1 VTSPLR
7 FIGAACALALVLGA
21 GGAACELARFG
32 TSDADAVAHLERE
45 VRQQIDRRSARVQ
58 TLAERVTADP
68 QLIADAI
75 ASRDRLPELFDRL
88 ASLVPAG
95 TLEPDTVTIY
105 VSDRPGTYR
114 VLAWSDGP
122 AGGVDPELLKGAA
135 SLFVARGPAGLRLM
149 FVQPLETGGRRLA
162 VTVAETVL
170 APVVQGG
177 PALFSTSYGN
187 VTIVPPPYAG
197 AASLDAR
204 EGFVVNSPAGGAL
217 LEVRLAPADLAAR
230 RAELRRRAVAV
241 AALPL
246 ALALLVSVGPLL
258 DRRRRAATPIG
269 WLGWSL
275 AAVAAVGATGVTLR
289 ALARLAS
296 LPDHAGAALLM
307 AAAVAAVAI
316 VPGGWWWRAGRR
328 TAPSAAPVRFV
339 LEHLAAGVLIA
350 ASVAATAVLVARR
363 IQPDRLSSWSSAIFP
378 LDVSGLVE
386 IWTLFLLV
394 LAVSWGTAAVLGAIA
409 ARWWLAVPR
418 PATFIAM
425 VLWTLPLAGFM
436 ATAGGWMPWGPALV
450 LLAGYVVFALVSS
463 WLRRHYRHSTQS
475 MRLLLGFAALLA
487 PVAAVYPM
495 SAVLLER
502 TTRTVIERDYAPLTA
517 GQSDDIRRVLLDTQD
532 QIDRMANLPAQV
544 ETRAGQPV
552 ESQTAF
558 MVWTNTSLSQTR
570 VVSDIELY
578 GPDRAL
584 ISRFTLNLPDYLYRA
599 SARTWEGTDCQ
610 WEVSGDVTRFGAT
623 DRTMLHAQRGL
634 CNAAGQVVGAVVLH
648 VAPTDFRALPFVSA
662 PNPYGGVL
670 GMAPATSA
678 TLPGLEVVVYGW
690 SLQPLFTSSRLA
702 WTLDP
707 ALFERLYKDGRPFWT
722 TRETEG
728 RRYHVYFVQNRAGIY
743 ALGYPAL
750 TAFEHA
756 ERLAEIVAVTA
767 VLFVLVQL
775 GTMIYAPLATRPNAP
790 LRVLLHEIRTSFYRK
805 LFLFFVFVAIGP
817 LFLFTLAFGAY
828 MDARFR
834 ADVEAEAEDIVTA
847 ARRVFEQVASVEE
860 PAGQRL
866 VPLSDDLM
874 VWIRQLI
881 DQDVNLFEG
890 SELVATSQRDLY
902 NSGLLPTR
910 TPAVL
915 YRRIAL
921 ERLPS
926 FVAEDQQYLAAAS
939 PLPAR
944 GPEAVLSV
952 PLASRQREIELE
964 SDELY
969 RGVLVGSVVVVLFAA
984 GLGAWFASRV
994 SDPVSRLT
1002 RATRLIAAGRLDVR
1016 IAADTA
1022 DELGRLVDDFNTM
1035 TATLVAQRAEIAR
1048 ANQLKAWNE
1057 MARQVAHEIKN
1068 PLTPIQLAAE
1078 HLQRVHADSGR
1089 PVGTVFDQC
1098 LDTILGQVRLLR
1110 RIASDFANFAAEPKP
1125 KLERVQLGPV
1135 IEEVVGPYRF
1145 GLSDRVDV
1153 HTDIPPGLPPVAA
1166 DRTMLQ
1172 RALTNLVEN
1181 AIQAMPTGGSLDVAA
1196 DERDGYVVV
1205 TVTDTGVGMDDAALA
1220 RAFEPFFST
1229 KTGGS
1234 GLGLANARRSI
1245 ELQGGTIGISSG
1257 AGRGTAVTISLRAEP
1272 RPDAPATS

>member
-1 VTSPLR
+1 
-7 FIGAACALALVLGA
+7 
-21 GGAACELARFG
+21 
-32 TSDADAVAHLERE
+32 
-45 VRQQIDRRSARVQ
+45 
-58 TLAERVTADP
+58 
-68 QLIADAI
+68 
-75 ASRDRLPELFDRL
+75 
-88 ASLVPAG
+88 
-95 TLEPDTVTIY
+95 
-105 VSDRPGTYR
+105 
-114 VLAWSDGP
+114 
-122 AGGVDPELLKGAA
+122 
-135 SLFVARGPAGLRLM
+135 M
-149 FVQPLETGGRRLA
+149 
-162 VTVAETVL
+162 
-170 APVVQGG
+170 
-177 PALFSTSYGN
+177 
-187 VTIVPPPYAG
+187 
-197 AASLDAR
+197 
-204 EGFVVNSPAGGAL
+204 NSPAGGTL
-217 LEVRLAPADLAAR
+217 LEVRFRPADPAADR
-230 RAELRRRAVAV
+230 REMRRRAIAL

-246 ALALLVSVGPLL
+246 ALSLLIGVGPLI
-258 DRRRRAATPIG
+258 DRRRRAQRAAA

-275 AAVAAVGATGVTLR
+275 AAVSAVAAAGLALVTLAAFANLPETAR
-289 ALARLAS
+289 ATILV
-296 LPDHAGAALLM
+296 
-307 AAAVAAVAI
+307 VATTVAVAI
-316 VPGGWWWRAGRR
+316 VPGGWWWRASGR
-328 TAPSAAPVRFV
+328 TLPAAAPVRFI
-339 LEHLAAGVLIA
+339 LEQLTAGFLIA
-350 ASVAATAVLVARR
+350 ASIGATAWLVARR
-363 IQPDRLSSWSSAIFP
+363 IQPERLASWSSAIFP
-378 LDVSGLVE
+378 LDLAGLVE
-386 IWTLFLLV
+386 IWTLLLLV
-394 LAVSWGTAAVLGAIA
+394 LAISWSTAAALGGIA
-409 ARWWLAVPR
+409 ARWRLGVRR
-418 PATFIAM
+418 PATVVAIL
-425 VLWTLPLAGFM
+425 LWLTPLAAYA
-436 ATAGGWMPWGPALV
+436 ATTGNWVPRGPSAV
-450 LLAGYVVFALVSS
+450 LLTSYVAFALLAT
-463 WLRRHYRHSTQS
+463 WLRRYYRHATQS
-475 MRLLLGFAALLA
+475 MRLVLGFTALLA
-487 PVAAVYPM
+487 PFVAVYPM
-495 SAVLLER
+495 TAVLVDR

-532 QIDRMANLPAQV
+532 QIDRMSNLPAQV
-544 ETRAGQPV
+544 RSSAGQPV

-599 SARTWEGTDCQ
+599 SARTWEGADCL

-634 CNAAGQVVGAVVLH
+634 CDANGRVVGAVVLH

-662 PNPYGGVL
+662 PNPYGAVL
-670 GMAPATSA
+670 GMQPAAAAP

-690 SLQPLFTSSRLA
+690 SLQPLFTSSGIA
-702 WTLDP
+702 WSLDP
-707 ALFERLYKDGRPFWT
+707 TLFARLYRDGSPFWA
-722 TRETEG
+722 TRDAEG
-728 RRYHVYFVQNRAGIY
+728 RQYHVHFVQNRAGIY
-743 ALGYPAL
+743 ALGYPGL

-767 VLFVLVQL
+767 VLFVLIQL
-775 GTMIYAPLATRPNAP
+775 GAMVYAPLATRPNAP

-817 LFLFTLAFGAY
+817 LLLFTLAFGAY
-828 MDARFR
+828 MDAKFR
-834 ADVEAEAEDIVTA
+834 ADVEAEAENIVTA
-847 ARRVFEQVASVEE
+847 ARRVFEQVASAEE
-860 PAGQRL
+860 PVGQRL
-866 VPLSDDLM
+866 VPLTDDLM

-890 SELVATSQRDLY
+890 AELVATSQRDLY

-921 ERLPS
+921 ERLPT
-926 FVAEDQQYLAAAS
+926 FVAEDRQFLAAAS

-944 GPEAVLSV
+944 GPEAILSV

-1035 TATLVAQRAEIAR
+1035 TATLVAQRAELAR

-1078 HLQRVHADSGR
+1078 HLQRVHIDQGH
-1089 PVGTVFDQC
+1089 PLGTVFDQC
-1098 LDTILGQVRLLR
+1098 VDTILGQVRLLR

-1125 KLERVQLGPV
+1125 KLERVEIGRV
-1135 IEEVVGPYRF
+1135 IEDVVGPYRLS
-1145 GLSDRVDV
+1145 LSDRVEVRTDV
-1153 HTDIPPGLPPVAA
+1153 PADLPAA
-1166 DRTMLQ
+1166 SVDRTMLQ

-1181 AIQAMPTGGSLDVAA
+1181 AIQAMPTGGALRVAA
-1196 DERDGYVVV
+1196 EAAGDEVVV
-1205 TVTDTGVGMDDAALA
+1205 TVADTGVGMDEAALA

-1245 ELQGGTIGISSG
+1245 ELQGGTIGITSAPG
-1257 AGRGTAVTISLRAEP
+1257 AGTTVTINLRAAS
-1272 RPDAPATS
+1272 RPDAPATA